1 MICFSGEHRNSIP
14 EEKFY
19 LARSRVYN
27 MKPLFMQLAEERL
40 KGQPPRHAKAYKDD
54 ISSFEADMLV
64 VATCLSRRPYK
75 GLGEIAQETGI
86 AKSTLQ
92 KLLTSK
98 GIRRTFNLKQLERL
112 RERNVKRYLK
122 ILQEH
127 SGVLIDGNGRWRG
140 LVYRNSD
147 LERFR
152 LWLIERGYM
161 LLSRPEIKGKSFYY
175 VIPAPKDVLEEMRA
189 LYEYRHYGGEFYF

>member
-1 MICFSGEHRNSIP
+1 
-14 EEKFY
+14 
-19 LARSRVYN
+19 
-27 MKPLFMQLAEERL
+27 MKPLFIQLAEERL

-64 VATCLSRRPYK
+64 VASCLSRRPYR
-75 GLGEIAQETGI
+75 GLGEISRDTGI

-92 KLLTSK
+92 KLLTRK
-98 GIRRTFNLKQLERL
+98 GIKRTFNREQLERM

-122 ILQEH
+122 ILGEH
-127 SGVLIDGNGRWRG
+127 SGVLKDGNGKWRG

-161 LLSRPEIKGKSFYY
+161 LQSKPNAKGKSFYH
-175 VIPAPKDVLEEMRA
+175 VIPAPKDVLDEIRA
-189 LYEYRHYGGEFYF
+189 LYEYRYRGREVYF